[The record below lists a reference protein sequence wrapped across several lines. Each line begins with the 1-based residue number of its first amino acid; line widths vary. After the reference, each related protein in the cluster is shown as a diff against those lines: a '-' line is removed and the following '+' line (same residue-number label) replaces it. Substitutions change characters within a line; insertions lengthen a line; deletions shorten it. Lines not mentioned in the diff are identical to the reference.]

1 MRNEDMQQVS
11 PDELLSQLSG
21 SSDFGKDE
29 LIEMFAHQDDNN
41 KDFCI
46 YHRHKAF
53 CVPLHKI
60 REYFTR
66 YKKPVPPMTK
76 DQELLYLREKVKKLQ
91 DEAEASQAGD
101 QIARPAPDVPDEPEE
116 DTKVAEEVPVDDIGS
131 KVVDGVE
138 KGELK
143 VAPPQRDESI
153 PPPDMREKKSL
164 KEIRAD
170 LAKELKDKP
179 LPKEKVTGSAVP
191 SGVKDREAEVDSLLK
206 KK

>member
-1 MRNEDMQQVS
+1 MKNEDMTQVS
-11 PDELLSQLSG
+11 ADELLSQLSG
-21 SSDFGKDE
+21 STDFGQDE
-29 LIEMFAHQDDNN
+29 LVEMFAHQDDNS

-66 YKKPVPPMTK
+66 HKKPVPPMTR
-76 DQELLYLREKVKKLQ
+76 DQELIYLREKVKKLQ
-91 DEAEASQAGD
+91 DQAEGSQAGD

-116 DTKVAEEVPVDDIGS
+116 DTKVAEEISADDTGS
-131 KVVDGVE
+131 LEDVINGVE

-143 VAPPQRDESI
+143 PTPPKRDESI

-170 LAKELKDKP
+170 LAEELKGAKNVKSKVAASAKP
-179 LPKEKVTGSAVP
+179 KDIPRAPKE
-191 SGVKDREAEVDSLLK
+191 
-206 KK
+206 

>member
-11 PDELLSQLSG
+11 ADELLSQLSG
-21 SSDFGKDE
+21 STDFGEDE
-29 LIEMFAHQDDNN
+29 LVEMFAHQDDNS

-66 YKKPVPPMTK
+66 HKKPVPPMTR
-76 DQELLYLREKVKKLQ
+76 DQELIYLREKVKKLQ
-91 DEAEASQAGD
+91 DEAEAFQAGD
-101 QIARPAPDVPDEPEE
+101 QIARPAPDEPEVPGPVEEPEE
-116 DTKVAEEVPVDDIGS
+116 GITPGFEVTEEQKTAEPVS
-131 KVVDGVE
+131 PK
-138 KGELK
+138 
-143 VAPPQRDESI
+143 RDESI

-170 LAKELKDKP
+170 LAEELKGAKNVKSKVAASAKP
-179 LPKEKVTGSAVP
+179 KDILRAPKE
-191 SGVKDREAEVDSLLK
+191 
-206 KK
+206 

>member
-11 PDELLSQLSG
+11 ADELLSQLSG

-29 LIEMFAHQDDNN
+29 LVEMFAHQDDNE

-66 YKKPVPPMTK
+66 HKKPVPPMTK
-76 DQELLYLREKVKKLQ
+76 DQELIYLREKVKKLQ
-91 DEAEASQAGD
+91 DEAEAFQAGD
-101 QIARPAPDVPDEPEE
+101 GTVKPAPDEPEVFE
-116 DTKVAEEVPVDDIGS
+116 PVEEPVEPTDDSGSGDMRVEPYEPVPP
-131 KVVDGVE
+131 K
-138 KGELK
+138 
-143 VAPPQRDESI
+143 RDESI
-153 PPPDMREKKSL
+153 PPSAQREKKSL

-170 LAKELKDKP
+170 LAKELKDTN
-179 LPKEKVTGSAVP
+179 LPKKKVTDSAV
-191 SGVKDREAEVDSLLK
+191 SKGIQDREAEVDALLK